1 MSGADPFSW
10 LGNQQESGGDA
21 REALA
26 ENQKMI
32 EEADRQMREL
42 ARLFFDVFQ
51 QGRGPELLEYLR
63 RRTIE
68 QPLMVASL
76 TIGNDQ
82 RELPVNPSEWAYHRN
97 GQNSVV
103 HFIETMIALAR
114 LSETEEN
121 GNV

>member
-1 MSGADPFSW
+1 MKNDPFGW
-10 LGNQQESGGDA
+10 LGNQSEDAGDA

-32 EEADRQMREL
+32 DEADRQMREL
-42 ARLFFDVFQ
+42 ARLFYDVFAV
-51 QGRGPELLEYLR
+51 GRGPELLDYLR

-68 QPLMVASL
+68 QPLMVATL
-76 TIGNDQ
+76 TIGNEERQ
-82 RELPVNPSEWAYHRN
+82 LPVNPSEWAYHRN

-103 HFIETMIALAR
+103 HFIENMMALAR

-121 GNV
+121 ANV